1 MARGLIFM
9 RSTTSCT
16 RFSLAPL
23 AAAGLVA
30 AMLAGPGC
38 ATHRVRQRADE
49 GITASYAFRTL
60 YTELE
65 PTVSVPTATA
75 AAEQALRAR
84 GYAIAESATNEDRG
98 VVVAKHAGA
107 REFEKTV
114 VESRVTKTGTSIA
127 VRVEPFGDEAASYA
141 IMDALL
147 SRIGR

>member
-1 MARGLIFM
+1 M
-9 RSTTSCT
+9 RTNCFPL
-16 RFSLAPL
+16 RSLVGAAL
-23 AAAGLVA
+23 AAAA
-30 AMLAGPGC
+30 AATSLSTAGC
-38 ATHRVRQRADE
+38 AAHRVRQRADE
-49 GITASYAFRTL
+49 GVTASYAFRTL

-84 GYAIAESATNEDRG
+84 GYAIARTATSEDRG
-98 VVVAKHAGA
+98 VVVAKHSGA

-114 VESRVTKTGTSIA
+114 VESRVTRTGTSIA
-127 VRVEPFGDEAASYA
+127 VRIEPFGDEAASYA